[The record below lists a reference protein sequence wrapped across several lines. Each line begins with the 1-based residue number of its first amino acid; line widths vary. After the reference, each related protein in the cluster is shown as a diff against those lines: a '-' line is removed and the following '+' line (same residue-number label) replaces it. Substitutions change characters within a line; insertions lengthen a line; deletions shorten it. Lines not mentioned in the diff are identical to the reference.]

1 MLNVELEEG
10 KFQVMAHEGQKLF
23 VFGGMGISII
33 NHAMPYEE
41 RMIQFKTIFYVVVKL
56 MLWKSSYIEG

>member
-41 RMIQFKTIFYVVVKL
+41 RMTQFKTIFYVVV
-56 MLWKSSYIEG
+56 